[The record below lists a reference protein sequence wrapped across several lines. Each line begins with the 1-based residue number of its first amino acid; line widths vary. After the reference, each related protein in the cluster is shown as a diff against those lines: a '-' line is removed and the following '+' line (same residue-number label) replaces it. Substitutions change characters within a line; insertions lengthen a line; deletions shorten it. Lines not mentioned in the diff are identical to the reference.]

1 MGILDEGKFR
11 EGAREYRA
19 QTQRD
24 IVITLCAN
32 ALSLFCH
39 WNGSAR
45 CFVFL
50 SRLSMSLSL

>member
-1 MGILDEGKFR
+1 MRKNFLILPLRIARFSIIDMGILDEGKFR

-39 WNGSAR
+39 
-45 CFVFL
+45 
-50 SRLSMSLSL
+50 